1 MEASRVP
8 ACISKDFARSAQAKP
23 LRDEGLYCRNMEP
36 QKTETEHRTAVKDP
50 RLSRALGKQVRY
62 MPGNGGGGREARGI
76 DAE

>member
-1 MEASRVP
+1 M
-8 ACISKDFARSAQAKP
+8 
-23 LRDEGLYCRNMEP
+23 RDEGLYCRTMEP
-36 QKTETEHRTAVKDP
+36 QKTETEHRTAVKDQ